1 LSAAGACIRRKDPSR
16 CRLRRSG
23 PDRRGMARLKAQS
36 GNLCQLSYKAAL
48 AAVRQLTSPPQK
60 HNRSSTSTS
69 TKAAD
74 QASSRRAR
82 KEQRAERNKPKAMC
96 MSRNLCFLSF
106 CSKSSLPS
114 VDHRR
119 PSPGQRDCSQKDR
132 RHRRQQR
139 RSEQKETKL
148 AKVRHL
154 ASGTLFLRARPSP
167 SLD

>member
-1 LSAAGACIRRKDPSR
+1 MLE
-16 CRLRRSG
+16 
-23 PDRRGMARLKAQS
+23 Q
-36 GNLCQLSYKAAL
+36 
-48 AAVRQLTSPPQK
+48 
-60 HNRSSTSTS
+60 SSTSTRRYRRQQRKFAQKE
-69 TKAAD
+69 TKVTKGSCGKPFSGM
-74 QASSRRAR
+74 ASEPQPCLNQFNS
-82 KEQRAERNKPKAMC
+82 EQRSTRPRGPRVCATMDHQV
-96 MSRNLCFLSF
+96 
-106 CSKSSLPS
+106 SKIPTLSSLPS

-139 RSEQKETKL
+139 RSEQKETNL